1 MAGNI
6 LLNIIVAS
14 FVLGV
19 IIVLHELGHFLVAKF
34 FKIKVE
40 TFSVGFGPRLIG
52 FRRGDTDYRISA
64 FPLGGYVKMAGE
76 TPSDTITGEAYEFLS
91 KPKWQRFLVAAAGP
105 AMNALL
111 AIGLIT
117 GLYIYGTEVPE
128 FLVGQVVI
136 GIIEPGSPAEKAG
149 LKPGDQIVS
158 FEGKNKPDWQDVQT
172 AILTSPG
179 RALSLVVERAGQRMN
194 FTVTPQRKGREEAG
208 DVGMEPV
215 TRNVI
220 RSVEPN
226 SPAKVAGIR
235 PGDEIIRVNG
245 IDLRTGG
252 RRIQEIIQTVPEKT
266 FPITVLRSDKP
277 PPVSQAPAAPRPGFF
292 VSIWQR
298 LIGVSKTD
306 TAADVTASSLGNAA
320 STTPEHRTPVDLQVS
335 PRFKD
340 GRKMIGVAFFFPTIQ
355 IKLGP
360 RDAFMKSLETN
371 KENAVLIFQ
380 VIGRLIKREA
390 SLKQL
395 DGPVGI
401 VAVSGQAYE
410 AGFTTLLTFMALISL
425 NLGVLNILPIPILD
439 GGVILMLLVE
449 AVMGRDLSLRIK
461 ERIVQASFV
470 FLLML
475 TVVVLYNDVV
485 KLLPPSQP
493 AP

>member
-1 MAGNI
+1 MLGSMFNFNS
-6 LLNIIVAS
+6 LIVAAI
-14 FVLGV
+14 VLGV
-19 IIVLHELGHFLVAKF
+19 IIVIHELGHFMVAKF
-34 FKIKVE
+34 FRIKVE

-76 TPSDTITGEAYEFLS
+76 TPADTITGEAYEFLS

-105 AMNALL
+105 AMNAIL

-117 GLYIYGTEVPE
+117 GLYVYGTDVPE
-128 FLVGQVVI
+128 YLLGQVAI
-136 GIIEPGSPAEKAG
+136 GIVEPGSPAEHAG

-158 FEGKNKPDWQDVQT
+158 FDGKEKPDWQDIET
-172 AILTSPG
+172 AVLTSPG
-179 RALSLVVERAGQRMN
+179 RPIPIVVERGSQK
-194 FTVTPQRKGREEAG
+194 FSLTVTPQRKGREEAG

-215 TRNVI
+215 VRNVI
-220 RSVEPN
+220 RSVEAE
-226 SPAKVAGIR
+226 SPAATAGIK

-245 IDLRTGG
+245 VDLRTGG
-252 RRIQEIIQTVPEKT
+252 RTIQQIIQTSTEKT
-266 FPITVLRSDKP
+266 FPVTVLRPVAAPETHPAP
-277 PPVSQAPAAPRPGFF
+277 PPPPPGFWGSLWRTLTGSRSHTAVDV
-292 VSIWQR
+292 VSP
-298 LIGVSKTD
+298 
-306 TAADVTASSLGNAA
+306 ALGNLP
-320 STTPEHRTPVDLQVS
+320 SPDSERKEVDFQVS
-335 PRFKD
+335 PRLRD
-340 GRKMIGVAFFFPTIQ
+340 GRRMIGVAFVYPTVQ
-355 IKLGP
+355 IKLGLV
-360 RDAFMKSLETN
+360 DAFKKSLETN

-380 VIGRLIKREA
+380 VIGRLLKREA

-401 VAVSGQAYE
+401 ISVSGQAYE

-439 GGVILMLLVE
+439 GGLILMLLVE
-449 AVMGRDLSLRIK
+449 AVMGRDLSLRMK

-485 KLLPPSQP
+485 KLLPTQP
-493 AP
+493 TP